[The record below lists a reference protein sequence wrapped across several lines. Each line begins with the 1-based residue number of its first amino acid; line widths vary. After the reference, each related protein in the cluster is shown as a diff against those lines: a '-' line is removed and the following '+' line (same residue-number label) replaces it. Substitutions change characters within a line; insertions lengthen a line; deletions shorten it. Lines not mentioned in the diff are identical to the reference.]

1 MFILI
6 VSSIGM
12 LNPATFST
20 AKKQISKSFL
30 FLFTIVPDCF
40 TLVTVILR
48 KNPLGRWRKG
58 RMGRLGT
65 SSTGKNQPVSLSCF
79 YLVWFTYHPVLLFGV
94 LWISIDPGLA
104 ACNIILPSPGVRYL
118 TASRWSIHSIFI
130 RSN

>member
-58 RMGRLGT
+58 WMGRLGT
-65 SSTGKNQPVSLSCF
+65 SSTGKKSTSKSFLFLFSMVYLSSGF
-79 YLVWFTYHPVLLFGV
+79 IVWGAVDLHREM
-94 LWISIDPGLA
+94 A